1 MSEEGQRPIPGPA
14 SPSNPKRTFQGC
26 PLGSGRS
33 SQFLWRISSRMVSQ
47 ALNGC
52 ILLRRSFVS
61 SHSDLKRMTAST
73 ADTLLAQGLS
83 DESTCIS
90 FRWQVVSA
98 LEDDDISLENRFHCE
113 ALLYRMRPVAVVG
126 SFEHTTASL

>member
-14 SPSNPKRTFQGC
+14 SPSNPKRTLQGC
-26 PLGSGRS
+26 SLGPGWRS
-33 SQFLWRISSRMVSQ
+33 HLFWEVSSRMVSK
-47 ALNGC
+47 ALKGC
-52 ILLRRSFVS
+52 VLLRRSFVS
-61 SHSDLKRMTAST
+61 SPSDLKRMTASA
-73 ADTLLAQGLS
+73 ADTLLAQGLF

-90 FRWQVVSA
+90 FRWQVLSA